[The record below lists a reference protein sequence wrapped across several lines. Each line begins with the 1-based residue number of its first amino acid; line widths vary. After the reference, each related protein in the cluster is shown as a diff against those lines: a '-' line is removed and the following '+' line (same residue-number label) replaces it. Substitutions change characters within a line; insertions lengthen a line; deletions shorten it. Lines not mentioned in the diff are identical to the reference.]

1 MSLTPRAREYLAEKR
16 FAVLATINASGV
28 PQQTVMWYELRGDMI
43 VMNTTT
49 TRVKGRNLARDNRI
63 SICVPDGYRFVTV
76 TGEARLDADHATSQE
91 DIHRLAIRYNGEE
104 KAARQMVE
112 QFSAQE
118 RVSIYLPV
126 EHAMLYG
133 FED

>member
-1 MSLTPRAREYLAEKR
+1 MSLTSQAREYLTEKR

-28 PQQTVMWYELRGDMI
+28 PQQTVMWYELRGDTI

-49 TRVKGRNLARDNRI
+49 SRVKGRNLARDSRI
-63 SICVPDGYRFVTV
+63 SICVPDGYRFVTI
-76 TGEARLDADHATSQE
+76 TGEARLDADRATAQE
-91 DIHRLAIRYNGEE
+91 DIHRLAVRYDGAEQ
-104 KAARQMVE
+104 AARQMAE
-112 QFSAQE
+112 QFSKEE

-126 EHAMLYG
+126 ERAMLYG